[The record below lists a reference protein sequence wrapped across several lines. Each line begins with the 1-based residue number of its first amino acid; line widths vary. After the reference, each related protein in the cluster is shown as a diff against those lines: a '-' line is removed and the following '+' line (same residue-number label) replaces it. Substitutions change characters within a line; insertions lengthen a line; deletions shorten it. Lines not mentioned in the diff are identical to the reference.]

1 MVYNPDV
8 TVTTTALNLETLA
21 RVGEAL
27 ADGTRRAVLAEL
39 VAGSKYPA
47 ELAAN
52 LDVGRS
58 SISNHLACLRG
69 CGLVA
74 ATYEGR
80 RVRYDL
86 ADPVIGE
93 ALTALSMLPLGPCP
107 EDGIA

>member
-1 MVYNPDV
+1 M
-8 TVTTTALNLETLA
+8 TTMTAIDLETLA

-39 VAGSKYPA
+39 VTGPMYPA
-47 ELAAN
+47 ELATN
-52 LDVGRS
+52 LAVSRS
-58 SISNHLACLRG
+58 GLSNHLACLRG

-93 ALTALSMLPLGPCP
+93 ALTALSKLPLGPCP
-107 EDGIA
+107 EDDKL